1 MKNILKK
8 ITCFALVL
16 AFILSFAGCSSSS
29 AELTKEN
36 VTKTVELA
44 ETALKEFD
52 KKSLDKYVD
61 SKTLDTILSFADGH
75 DQFAELGKG
84 IFNSLE
90 IEIDSIDLANKTV
103 TINVSNKDLF
113 LVASEFTADLL
124 DSFTTIQ
131 LLTKLTN
138 DSFLDTSLS
147 VLLSNINSVTEN
159 VSATV
164 VLNIK
169 QDKKNL
175 VLSFDED
182 AENAVSGGALGAIN
196 SIIG

>member
-29 AELTKEN
+29 AELTEEN